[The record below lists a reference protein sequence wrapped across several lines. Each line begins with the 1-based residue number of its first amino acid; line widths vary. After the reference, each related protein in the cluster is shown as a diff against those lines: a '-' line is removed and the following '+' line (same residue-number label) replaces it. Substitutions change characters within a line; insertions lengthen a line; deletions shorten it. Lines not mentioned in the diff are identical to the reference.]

1 VAHYT
6 DIPIPSQF
14 QIENQSLNR
23 EVFITMAAHPLTHFL
38 NPQSV
43 AIIGVSPN
51 PSFINAIL
59 NNLIRWKYGQ
69 PIYPV
74 NPNYPE
80 IAGLKAYPKLADV
93 PGAVELA
100 LISVPSRMIPD
111 VLQQCEA
118 KGVKG
123 VNILTSGFEEI
134 GGAEGARRKQW
145 LRDFVQRSGI
155 RIVGPNCFGVLS
167 VPNNYP
173 GMAGTYP
180 PMKKGV
186 LSLAFQSGGLAINLV
201 QQFNDRQWGFAHA
214 VSTGNETDLQTE
226 DCLEY
231 FAADEQTRVIAC
243 YVEQFRNPEKFIA
256 AAARCAEARK
266 PIVMIK
272 IGRSEAG
279 RQAAQAHTGSLVGS
293 DGIIDATLKKLG
305 VLRVN
310 TLDEMMETL
319 AIMHTRKLPKGNGFG
334 AITFSGG
341 AVGIMSDLSNDYQIN
356 FPSINEEG
364 AAQIRKV
371 LYEYGTVANPIDL
384 TGQAVYDPPV
394 QRAAFEAFA
403 NDPNIHTILVF
414 SGGVGRM
421 DMATPIGKLT
431 KEMLAKYPDK
441 LFIRSSQMNGSFKD
455 KAFGMPDMVEPAT
468 DLDGVPFL
476 QGIENTMRAANAL
489 MRYTEFQRK
498 REARKSGDIRGN
510 NGAATQREK
519 ALALVRAANG
529 QALTESAGKQLLAL
543 YGIPV
548 TQERVVTSAG
558 EAAQAAKAIG
568 FPVALKIVSPQIMH
582 KTEAGGVALNVA
594 NEDDARAAF
603 ERIMQNAQRYNP
615 HAELQGV
622 SVQEMV
628 TGGRETIVG
637 MTSDPQ
643 FGPGIIFGLGGIFVE
658 ILKDTILNVPPLDA
672 DEAREMIESLKG
684 TAILKGARGQKP
696 ADLAAI
702 ANVLLNFSQL
712 CLDLRGAVKEIDIN
726 PLLVLD
732 EGKGA
737 KAVDCLI
744 VPT

>member
-1 VAHYT
+1 MTV
-6 DIPIPSQF
+6 
-14 QIENQSLNR
+14 
-23 EVFITMAAHPLTHFL
+23 HPLTHFL

-59 NNLIRWKYGQ
+59 NNLIRWKYDQ

-80 IAGLKAYPKLADV
+80 IAGLQAYPRIGDI
-93 PGAVELA
+93 PHDVELA
-100 LISVPSRMIPD
+100 LISVPSRMMLD
-111 VLQQCEA
+111 VLKQCEE
-118 KGVKG
+118 KQVKG

-134 GGAEGARRKQW
+134 GGDEGARRHQW
-145 LRDFVQRSGI
+145 LKDFAQRSGI

-173 GMAGTYP
+173 GMAGSYP
-180 PMKKGV
+180 PMKTGG
-186 LSLAFQSGGLAINLV
+186 LSLAFQSGGLAINMV
-201 QQFNDRQWGFAHA
+201 QQFNDRQWGMAHA

-243 YVEQFRNPEKFIA
+243 YVEQFRNPQKFLA
-256 AAARCAEARK
+256 AAEKCAETCK

-293 DGIIDATLKKLG
+293 DNIIDATLKKLG

-319 AIMHTRKLPKGNGFG
+319 AIMHVRKLPKGNGFG

-341 AVGIMSDLSNDYQIN
+341 AVAVMSDLSDDYKIN
-356 FPSINEEG
+356 FPPINPEG

-394 QRAAFEAFA
+394 QRSAFEAFA

-431 KEMLAKYPDK
+431 KEMIAKYPDK
-441 LFIRSSQMNGSFKD
+441 LFIRTSQMNGSFKD

-476 QGIENTMRAANAL
+476 QGIESTMRAANAL
-489 MRYTEFQRK
+489 IRYAEFQRK
-498 REARKSGDIRGN
+498 RQGRQGDRETGRQTDEARR
-510 NGAATQREK
+510 AQ
-519 ALALVRAANG
+519 ALELIRAAHG
-529 QALTESAGKQLLAL
+529 HALTESAGKQLLAL
-543 YGIPV
+543 YGISV
-548 TQERVVTSAG
+548 AQEQLVTSADA
-558 EAAQAAKAIG
+558 AAQAANTIG
-568 FPVALKIVSPQIMH
+568 FPVAMKIVSPQLMH
-582 KTEAGGVALNVA
+582 KTEAGGVALNVT
-594 NEDDARAAF
+594 NEAEARAAF
-603 ERIMQNAQRYNP
+603 ERIMQNARNYNP
-615 HAELQGV
+615 QAELQGV

-628 TGGRETIVG
+628 VGGRETIVG

-658 ILKDTILNVPPLDA
+658 ILKDAVLRVPPLDA
-672 DEAREMIESLKG
+672 ADAREMIESLKG
-684 TAILKGARGQKP
+684 VAILKGARGQKP
-696 ADLAAI
+696 ADINAAV
-702 ANVLLNFSQL
+702 NVLLNFSQL
-712 CLDLRGAVKEIDIN
+712 CLDLRDVVKEIDIN
-726 PLLVLD
+726 PLLVLG

-737 KAVDCLI
+737 KAVDCLV
-744 VPT
+744 VPKSGD